1 MTTIVCFKWVAS
13 DQDLRTDPNTHLLDT
28 SRARREISPYDRNTI
43 ECARRIAQTRSG
55 DGADLLGIT
64 VGDITPVGLKEALAR
79 GLDSTLQ
86 VTLPPA
92 TDVDGRVTSRVLAR
106 AVAGVD
112 GADLVITTEG
122 SADSYAHETA
132 PRLAEELGWPVVT
145 NVSSIEV
152 EGTTLHATRL
162 LDHTL
167 EHVTCALPA
176 VVSVV
181 PEIAPAPI
189 PGLKSVMGAAKK
201 PKKTVT
207 AEELG
212 LTPEDLSPRTHT
224 VRTTGY
230 VTQRRNI
237 RHEGTPAEI
246 AESLVRALE
255 QDGILA

>member
-1 MTTIVCFKWVAS
+1 MVFVVVAAVPMAMAALVAVVAAVPLGSSVRMVVCAVVAAVVCLLCAGCSGEEAWTPGKPLAKEKIVLGV
-13 DQDLRTDPNTHLLDT
+13 LYLDK
-28 SRARREISPYDRNTI
+28 
-43 ECARRIAQTRSG
+43 
-55 DGADLLGIT
+55 AD
-64 VGDITPVGLKEALAR
+64 
-79 GLDSTLQ
+79 S
-86 VTLPPA
+86 
-92 TDVDGRVTSRVLAR
+92 
-106 AVAGVD
+106 AGY
-112 GADLVITTEG
+112 
-122 SADSYAHETA
+122 SYAHETA
-132 PRLAEELGWPVVT
+132 PRVAELLGWPVLT
-145 NVSSIEV
+145 NVCALEI
-152 EGTTLHATRL
+152 EGTTVRATRL

-167 EHVTCALPA
+167 EHVECELPA

-212 LTPEDLSPRTHT
+212 LTSEDLSPRTHT